1 MIGPKK
7 HMEMDMPK
15 SKHGYKA
22 YGAMKPGAKKRPSGT
37 STGKSRKK

>member
-7 HMEMDMPK
+7 QEMDMK
-15 SKHGYKA
+15 SKHGYNA

-37 STGKSRKK
+37 STGKHKKK